1 MTKAIHKLKSKGSR
15 YFYKGF
21 MNGLGWSIGIT
32 LGFAFV
38 SSLAVYLLSGLKTAP
53 FIGDFVANV
62 IVATDNSL
70 ANKK

>member
-1 MTKAIHKLKSKGSR
+1 MTKSIQKIKQKGTR

-38 SSLAVYLLSGLKTAP
+38 SSIAVYFLSSLKTAP
-53 FIGDFVANV
+53 VIGDFVANV